1 MKRGELEDAIR
12 HATRITEQR
21 EVLVIG
27 SQAIL
32 GSYDETQLPER
43 ATLSV
48 EVDIAPIA
56 DDEKYTLATL
66 IDVNLGEWS
75 QFHEDNGFYVQ
86 GVNVTTAVLPNG
98 WEARTVQVAPDGPEG
113 PLARCL
119 DPHDL
124 CAAKLVRGDEK
135 DRDFVGALVEAGL
148 IDPASLVRICKK
160 FPAGE
165 PRRDVAIR
173 RAQAFLKRHTDSA
186 INRPSP
192 EQSR

>member
-1 MKRGELEDAIR
+1 MKREELEDAIR
-12 HATRITEQR
+12 HATRATEQR

-43 ATLSV
+43 ATLSE

-56 DDEKYTLATL
+56 DDEEYTLATL

-75 QFHEDNGFYVQ
+75 QFHVDHGFYVQ

-98 WEARTVQVAPDGPEG
+98 WEARTVQVAPDGPNG

-124 CAAKLVRGDEK
+124 CAAKLVRGEEK
-135 DRDFVGALVEAGL
+135 DLEFVGALVEAGL

-160 FPAGE
+160 LPVSE
-165 PRRDVAIR
+165 SRRDVTIR
-173 RAQAFLKRHTDSA
+173 RAQAFL
-186 INRPSP
+186 
-192 EQSR
+192 

>member
-1 MKRGELEDAIR
+1 LKREELEDAIR
-12 HATRITEQR
+12 HATRVTEQR

-43 ATLSV
+43 ATLSE

-56 DDEKYTLATL
+56 DDEEYTLATL

-75 QFHEDNGFYVQ
+75 QFHVDHGFYVQ

-98 WEARTVQVAPDGPEG
+98 WEARTVQVAPDGPNG

-124 CAAKLVRGDEK
+124 CAAKLVRGEEK
-135 DRDFVGALVEAGL
+135 DLEFVGALVEAGR

-160 FPAGE
+160 LPVSE
-165 PRRDVAIR
+165 SRRDVTIR
-173 RAQAFLKRHTDSA
+173 RAQAFL
-186 INRPSP
+186 
-192 EQSR
+192 

>member
-1 MKRGELEDAIR
+1 MKREELEEAIR

-43 ATLSV
+43 ATLSE
-48 EVDIAPIA
+48 EVDIAPIT
-56 DDEKYTLATL
+56 DDEEYTLATL

-75 QFHEDNGFYVQ
+75 QFHVDHGFYVQ
-86 GVNVTTAVLPNG
+86 GVNVATAVLPNG
-98 WEARTVQVAPDGPEG
+98 WEARTVQVAPDGPGG

-124 CAAKLVRGDEK
+124 CAAKLVRGEGK
-135 DRDFVGALVEAGL
+135 DLEFVGALVEVGL
-148 IDPASLVRICKK
+148 ISPASLVRICKK
-160 FPAGE
+160 LPVSDS
-165 PRRDVAIR
+165 RRDVAIR
-173 RAQAFLKRHTDSA
+173 RAQAFL
-186 INRPSP
+186 
-192 EQSR
+192 

>member
-1 MKRGELEDAIR
+1 MKREELEDAIR
-12 HATRITEQR
+12 HATRATEQR

-43 ATLSV
+43 ATLSE
-48 EVDIAPIA
+48 EVDIAPIT
-56 DDEKYTLATL
+56 DDEEYTLATL

-75 QFHEDNGFYVQ
+75 QFHVDHGFYVQ

-98 WEARTVQVAPDGPEG
+98 WEARTVQVAPDGPNG

-124 CAAKLVRGDEK
+124 CAAKLVRGEEK
-135 DRDFVGALVEAGL
+135 DLEFVGALVEAGL

-160 FPAGE
+160 LPVSE
-165 PRRDVAIR
+165 SRRDVTIR
-173 RAQAFLKRHTDSA
+173 RAQAFL
-186 INRPSP
+186 
-192 EQSR
+192 